1 MNSKIR
7 VALLFLK
14 IFTSIPVIILLFFPE
29 STFSAPYGAQW
40 YDVSEYLL
48 GKVYVKV
55 FFLES
60 NEKSPNTEN
69 WTDKEKAN
77 CKEVLEKA
85 LDEIRKRFIK
95 EFELRP
101 GSGELPPGVHSD
113 LIQGKFLI
121 FALGMTEHS

>member
-1 MNSKIR
+1 M
-7 VALLFLK
+7 
-14 IFTSIPVIILLFFPE
+14 
-29 STFSAPYGAQW
+29 
-40 YDVSEYLL
+40 
-48 GKVYVKV
+48 
-55 FFLES
+55 
-60 NEKSPNTEN
+60 SPNTEN
-69 WTDKEKAN
+69 WTDQEKAN

-121 FALGMTEHS
+121 FALGMTEYS